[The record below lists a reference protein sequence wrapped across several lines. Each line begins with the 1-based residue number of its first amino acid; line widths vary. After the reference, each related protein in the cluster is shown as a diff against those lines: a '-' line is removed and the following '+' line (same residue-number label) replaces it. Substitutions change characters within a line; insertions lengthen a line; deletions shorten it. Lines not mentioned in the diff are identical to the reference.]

1 MRFGLEIRL
10 KKNNLFMEKVI
21 IIAEAGVNHNGD
33 FEIAKKLVDA
43 AADAKA
49 DYVKF
54 QTFKADKI
62 VSKEAKKADYQIN
75 NIKDNDDS
83 QYAMLKKLE
92 LPDEW
97 HYLLL
102 DYAKSKNIE
111 FLSTAFDI
119 DSIDFLDNLGIQI
132 FKIPSGEL
140 TNKPYLQHIAR
151 KNKQIII
158 STGMASMQEIKES
171 LNVLIESGAKKDS
184 ISILHCNTEYPTPM
198 KDVNLKAMN
207 EIAKEF
213 NIKVGYSDHTL
224 GIEVPIAAVA
234 MGAKII
240 EKHFTIDRTLNGPDH
255 LASLEPEELKQ
266 MVISIRNVELAI
278 SGSGIKEASESE
290 KKNIQ
295 VVRKSLHFIHNLK
308 SGHVLKKEDLLIV
321 RPGTGISP
329 MKIDDYIGK
338 KLIVSVIGN
347 EPLSENHFI

>member
-1 MRFGLEIRL
+1 
-10 KKNNLFMEKVI
+10 MEKVI

-43 AADAKA
+43 AAAAKA

-62 VSKEAKKADYQIN
+62 VSKEAKKADYQIK
-75 NIKDNDDS
+75 NINDNDDS

-102 DYAKSKNIE
+102 DYAKSKNIQ
-111 FLSTAFDI
+111 FLSTGFDI
-119 DSIDFLDNLGIQI
+119 ESIDFLDKLGIEI

-140 TNKPYLQHIAR
+140 TNRPYLEYIAR
-151 KNKQIII
+151 KNKEIIL
-158 STGMASMQEIKES
+158 STGMANILEIKEAIE
-171 LNVLIESGAKKDS
+171 VLIHAGAKRNK

-213 NIKVGYSDHTL
+213 DVRIGYSDHTL
-224 GIEVPIAAVA
+224 GIEIPIAAVA
-234 MGAKII
+234 MGAKVI

-255 LASLEPEELKQ
+255 LASLEPSELKA
-266 MVISIRNVELAI
+266 MVDAIRNVEMAI
-278 SGSGIKEASESE
+278 SGNGIKEASESE
-290 KKNIQ
+290 RKNIQ
-295 VVRKSLHFIHNLK
+295 VVRKSLHFKHDLNI
-308 SGHVLKKEDLLIV
+308 GHILKEDDILIV

-329 MKIDDYIGK
+329 MKIYNFIGK
-338 KLIVSVIGN
+338 ELSAPAKAN
-347 EPLSENHFI
+347 EPLSENHFV